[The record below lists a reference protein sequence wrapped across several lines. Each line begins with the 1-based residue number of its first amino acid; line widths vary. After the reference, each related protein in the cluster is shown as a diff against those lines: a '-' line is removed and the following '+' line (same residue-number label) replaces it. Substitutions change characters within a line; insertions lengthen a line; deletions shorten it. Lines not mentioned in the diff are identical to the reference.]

1 MAIQYIQTPFRI
13 LDAISPRLSARLAL
27 KVFTTPR
34 RWPIPESERAIA
46 RSAETIAL
54 SNGYVGMSWG
64 RGAPVL
70 LVHGWEGRVT
80 QLGSFIEPLT
90 ARGFRVIGFNAPGH
104 GGQWGKALNVVEYAH
119 FLRGAIA
126 ELGPL
131 HGIIAHSM
139 GASAVAFAAQT
150 PLPVERAVL
159 ISTIQ
164 SVGDVVGWFES
175 LLALSA
181 ATRQIL
187 RQHLEAE
194 TFNTA
199 INDLDLGRRVPPN
212 LPPALLLATDD
223 DQDVPAD
230 ATRRLAASWP
240 RSHATVVANA
250 GGHRKVLRD
259 PRIVRTAVEFLTS
272 TETAVTPPLSPY
284 ELDAANT
291 SSWRKAS

>member
-34 RWPIPESERAIA
+34 HWPIPESERAIA

-54 SNGYVGMSWG
+54 SNGIVGMSWG

-104 GGQWGKALNVVEYAH
+104 GGQWGKALNVIEYAR

-139 GASAVAFAAQT
+139 GASAVAFASQT

-164 SVGDVVGWFES
+164 SVGDVIGWFES

-181 ATRQIL
+181 ATREIL
-187 RQHLEAE
+187 RQRLEAE
-194 TFNTA
+194 IFNTA
-199 INDLDLGRRVPPN
+199 IDNLDLGRRVPSN

-240 RSHATVVANA
+240 RSDATVVANA

-272 TETAVTPPLSPY
+272 TETAVTPPLRPY